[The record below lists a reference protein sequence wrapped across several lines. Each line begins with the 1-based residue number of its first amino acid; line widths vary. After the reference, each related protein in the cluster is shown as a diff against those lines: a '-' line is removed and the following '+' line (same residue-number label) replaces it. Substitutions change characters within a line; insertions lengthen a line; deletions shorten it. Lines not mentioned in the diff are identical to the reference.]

1 VLRSRL
7 YDIELARRN
16 AERSEARRS
25 MVGSGDRSGKIRTY
39 NWPQDRVTDHRLQ
52 GDDKNYPLQK
62 IISGDLDDVIAALR
76 TADNAERLSNI

>member
-1 VLRSRL
+1 
-7 YDIELARRN
+7 
-16 AERSEARRS
+16 
-25 MVGSGDRSGKIRTY
+25 
-39 NWPQDRVTDHRLQ
+39 VTDHRLQ